1 MEFTEEKHES
11 THPTQPQTIQL
22 AEAPNATLILVFGIL
37 SIVFCGII
45 GLGFGITA
53 LIMANKSKETYSLNP
68 ALYTNGSIS
77 NVNAGR
83 ICGIIGIVL
92 GSIITLFIIAYVI
105 FIFAILG
112 GLAASGGTGWI

>member
-1 MEFTEEKHES
+1 MELTEEKFEHQQYQ
-11 THPTQPQTIQL
+11 QPSLI
-22 AEAPNATLILVFGIL
+22 EAPNATLILVFGIL

-45 GLGFGITA
+45 GLGFGITS

-68 ALYTNGSIS
+68 ALYTTGSIS

-92 GSIITLFIIAYVI
+92 GAIVTLLLIAYII

-112 GLAASGGTGWI
+112 GIAASGSGSWI